1 MCIRKL
7 KENKVIIDGK
17 ALSKKIRDDIK
28 EEVAKIVSEN
38 GVTPCLAVVLVG
50 NDPASEIYVRNKI
63 KGCEHTGIK
72 SLSYKLEEST
82 TEEELVSLIE
92 KLNADNTVHG
102 ILVQMPLPKHI
113 NEKRIISLID
123 PKKDVDGFSV
133 EQIGMLGLGTP
144 DLITCTPH
152 GVIELIKSTGVDM
165 SGKHAVV
172 IGRSNVVGKPLMNL
186 LLLENCTVT
195 VCHSKTVD
203 LPSITRQADILVAAI
218 GRPKFVTEDMVK
230 EGAIVIDVGINR
242 VDGKVCGDVDFE
254 NVEKKAS
261 YITPVPG
268 GVGPMTITMLL
279 KNTLKAVR
287 K

>member
-63 KGCEHTGIK
+63 KGCEYTGIK

>member
-1 MCIRKL
+1 M
-7 KENKVIIDGK
+7 NIDGK
-17 ALSKKIRDDIK
+17 ALSQKIRDEIK
-28 EEVAKIVSEN
+28 IEVDELKSK
-38 GVTPCLAVVLVG
+38 GVEPCLAVILVG

-63 KGCEHTGIK
+63 RGCEYTGIK
-72 SLSYKLEEST
+72 SLSYKLDEDT
-82 TEEELVSLIE
+82 TEEYLVDLIE
-92 KLNADNTVHG
+92 KLNNDNSVHG

-113 NEKRIISLID
+113 NEKRILSLIN

-133 EQIGMLGLGTP
+133 EQIGLLGLGTP

-165 SGKHAVV
+165 TGKRAVV

-203 LPSITRQADILVAAI
+203 LPSITREADILIAAI
-218 GRPKFVTEDMVK
+218 GKPKFVTSDMVK
-230 EGAIVIDVGINR
+230 DGAIVIDVGINR
-242 VDGKVCGDVDFE
+242 VDGKLCGDVDYE
-254 NVEKKAS
+254 NVSKKAS
-261 YITPVPG
+261 FITPVPG

-279 KNTLKAVR
+279 KNTLKACR
-287 K
+287 

>member
-63 KGCEHTGIK
+63 KGCEYTGIK

-82 TEEELVSLIE
+82 SEEELVSLIE

-113 NEKRIISLID
+113 NEKRILSLID

>member
-1 MCIRKL
+1 M
-7 KENKVIIDGK
+7 IIDGK

-28 EEVAKIVSEN
+28 EEVAKIVSKN

-63 KGCEHTGIK
+63 KGCEYTGIK

-82 TEEELVSLIE
+82 TEEELVSLIK

-113 NEKRIISLID
+113 NEKRILSLID

-218 GRPKFVTEDMVK
+218 GRPKFVTENMVK

>member
-63 KGCEHTGIK
+63 KGCEYTGIK

-113 NEKRIISLID
+113 NEKRILSLID

-195 VCHSKTVD
+195 VCHSKTED

>member
-1 MCIRKL
+1 M
-7 KENKVIIDGK
+7 NIDGK
-17 ALSKKIRDDIK
+17 ALSQKIRDEIK
-28 EEVAKIVSEN
+28 TEVDELKSN
-38 GVTPCLAVVLVG
+38 GIEPCLAVVLVG

-63 KGCEHTGIK
+63 RGCEYIGIK
-72 SLSYKLEEST
+72 SLSYKLNEDT
-82 TEEELVSLIE
+82 TEDYLIELIE
-92 KLNADNTVHG
+92 KLNNDSSVHG

-113 NEKRIISLID
+113 NEKRILSLIN

-133 EQIGMLGLGTP
+133 EQIGLLGLGTP

-165 SGKHAVV
+165 TGKRAVV

-203 LPSITRQADILVAAI
+203 LPSITREADILIAAI
-218 GRPKFVTEDMVK
+218 GKPKFVTADMVK
-230 EGAIVIDVGINR
+230 DGAIVIDVGINR
-242 VDGKVCGDVDFE
+242 VDGKLCGDVDYDE
-254 NVEKKAS
+254 VSQKAS
-261 YITPVPG
+261 FITPVPG

-279 KNTLKAVR
+279 KNTLKACR
-287 K
+287 

>member
-63 KGCEHTGIK
+63 KGCEYTGIK

-102 ILVQMPLPKHI
+102 ILVQMPMPKHI
-113 NEKRIISLID
+113 NEKRILSLID

>member
-63 KGCEHTGIK
+63 KGCEYTGIK

-113 NEKRIISLID
+113 NEKRILSLID

-152 GVIELIKSTGVDM
+152 GVIELIKSTSVDM

>member
-63 KGCEHTGIK
+63 KGCEYTGIK

-195 VCHSKTVD
+195 VCHSKTED

>member
-63 KGCEHTGIK
+63 KGCEYTGIK

-113 NEKRIISLID
+113 NEKRILSLID